1 MRTLACIMY
10 DLAAALCIIIVQL
23 IRIAVPAVIIYSVLA
38 VTHITADYLCTLL
51 N

>member
-1 MRTLACIMY
+1 MPIACIMY
-10 DLAAALCIIIVQL
+10 DLACALCIIIVQL

-38 VTHITADYLCTLL
+38 VTHLTADYLCTLL